1 MFDSIVS
8 LENLFAA
15 WREFR
20 RGKRNKPDV
29 QAFERHAED
38 GLFALYEDLMTGGYR
53 HGPYKQFHIFDPK
66 HRVIHKACVRDR
78 IVHHAVHRIL
88 SPFFDRSFVF
98 DSYSCRVG
106 KGTHAAVDRL
116 VRFARK
122 VSRNWT
128 GPCWALKCDIRKFF
142 DSIDHGTLLGILSRR
157 IPCPKTM
164 ALLRTII
171 GSYEAVDEIAERER
185 ERELKASLSGI

>member
-1 MFDSIVS
+1 MYDSIIS

-20 RGKRNKPDV
+20 RGKRSKPDV
-29 QAFERHAED
+29 QVFERHVED
-38 GLFALYEDLMTGGYR
+38 GLFALHDDLMTGAYR

-78 IVHHAVHRIL
+78 IVHHAVHRVL

-98 DSYSCRVG
+98 DSYSCRIG

-116 VRFARK
+116 ERFARK
-122 VSRNWT
+122 VSKNWT
-128 GPCWALKCDIRKFF
+128 GPCWVLKCDIRKFF
-142 DSIDHGTLLGILSRR
+142 DSVDHGTLLDMLSRR
-157 IPCPKTM
+157 VPCPKTM
-164 ALLRTII
+164 GLLRTII
-171 GSYEAVDEIAERER
+171 GSYEAVDGIAERER
-185 ERELKASLSGI
+185 EFKASLSET